1 MPKSKT
7 IKMKALTRK
16 QFLAL
21 FKAILRENEVDE
33 DLIAI
38 AIERAY
44 PMATCE
50 VPPELF
56 IRGLVASEWDLKKFM
71 SDESNGV
78 RLIGRTRVWSQA
90 NVDYL
95 AEELEAAGKFAPS
108 VYIFAD
114 EGKTL
119 WDGVKELEERFA
131 PEIIEKLYAH

>member
-1 MPKSKT
+1 MPKTKT
-7 IKMKALTRK
+7 TKMKALTRK

-21 FKAILRENEVDE
+21 FKAILRQNDVDE
-33 DLIAI
+33 DLINI

-56 IRGLVASEWDLKKFM
+56 IRGLVASEWDMKKFV
-71 SDESNGV
+71 SEESNGV
-78 RLIGRTRVWSQA
+78 RLIGRTRVWSQY
-90 NVDYL
+90 NVDQF
-95 AEELEAAGKFAPS
+95 AQELEAAEKFTPS

-119 WDGVKELEERFA
+119 WDGVKELETRFA